1 MAVGHAYLLI
11 FLVPVWRHAQSSE
24 KTMSVTL
31 SDSAVR
37 HVSRYLS
44 KRGKGIGVRLG
55 VKTTGCSGLAYQLEY
70 VDEAIPEDMMFETQG
85 IKLYIDP
92 KSLAY
97 LDGTELDF
105 VREGLNEGFK
115 FNNPNERDR
124 CGCGESFRV

>member
-1 MAVGHAYLLI
+1 MA
-11 FLVPVWRHAQSSE
+11 
-24 KTMSVTL
+24 VTL
-31 SDSAVR
+31 SPAAAK
-37 HVSRYLS
+37 HVTKYLT

-55 VKTTGCSGLAYQLEY
+55 VKTTGCSGLAYKLEY
-70 VDEAIPEDMMFETQG
+70 VDEIPAEDVLFETQG
-85 IKLYIDP
+85 IKLMVDP

-115 FNNPNERDR
+115 FNNPNERDK